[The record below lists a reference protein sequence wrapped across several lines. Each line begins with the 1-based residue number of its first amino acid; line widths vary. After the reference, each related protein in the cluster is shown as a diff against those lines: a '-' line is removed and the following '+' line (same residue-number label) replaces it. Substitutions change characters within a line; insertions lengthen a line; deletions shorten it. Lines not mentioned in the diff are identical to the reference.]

1 MTDRD
6 SGVLL
11 MRTWDDGEAEI
22 VRGLLASYGI
32 PCQVVSDIPHSVS
45 PLTVDGLG
53 EIRIFVPPSARDR
66 AVEVLAEHRKPGS
79 DASGSGNGGSAPAG
93 SPDEGPE

>member
-1 MTDRD
+1 MTENA

-11 MRTWDDGEAEI
+11 MRTWNDGEAEI
-22 VRGLLASYGI
+22 VRGLLDSYGI

-66 AVEVLAEHRKPGS
+66 AVEVLAEHRAAGFETGGS
-79 DASGSGNGGSAPAG
+79 DRGESAPEG
-93 SPDEGPE
+93 SPE